1 MKDHVYPEESKETA
15 SSRALASL
23 PKTRGCANCTH
34 CYLEAPKRVAHICA
48 HPDMTH
54 RFDVTTFV
62 KRREVPKRCPME
74 VQG

>member
-1 MKDHVYPEESKETA
+1 MTNTTL
-15 SSRALASL
+15 SSSGFLAST

-34 CYLEAPKRVAHICA
+34 CYLEQPKLTAHICA
-48 HPDMTH
+48 HPDMSR
-54 RFDVTTFV
+54 RFDVTPFV